1 MDHLLATTPVGPTGV
16 FAGLDWGNAHQQL
29 CLVNEAGQVVH
40 QRRYA
45 HTADGLERLDRH
57 LRRHA
62 PLTGIAIE
70 RGEGLLVE
78 RLQTAGHTLYC
89 VSPKISA
96 RARERYRMAPKKD
109 DAFDA
114 FVLADSLRHEYRHW
128 RPLPVPSPQ
137 LAELRAVIR
146 DRERVVWNQRDL
158 KNQLRAIL
166 ESYHPAVLHLFSSLD
181 RDISLAF
188 LQDYP
193 TPEQARRI
201 GPERMKAFIGR
212 RGYSGR
218 TRPEVLVERLR
229 AHLLSAAPGT
239 TFGKQLTAVLFAEQ
253 LALLNDHIRILNK
266 RVDELLAV
274 HPDAPIFLSFPCMG
288 RSCAATL
295 LAEMGEDRERFPT
308 SAALMAETG
317 VAPVTRSS
325 GRTRQVRFRYAA
337 NKRMRHAVDWWVFN
351 MAREVPWV
359 REAYEQARA
368 HRQPHNRA
376 IRGLGARW
384 VRVLW
389 RCWQDHTLY
398 DPDLH
403 LNARQEAHV
412 TA

>member
-1 MDHLLATTPVGPTGV
+1 M
-16 FAGLDWGNAHQQL
+16 FAGVDWGNARQQL
-29 CLVNEAGQVVH
+29 CLVDEAGQVVH
-40 QRRYA
+40 QKRYA

-62 PLTGIAIE
+62 PLAGIAIE

-78 RLQTAGHTLYC
+78 RLQAAGHTLYC

-114 FVLADSLRHEYRHW
+114 FVLADSLRHEYRRW
-128 RPLPVPSPQ
+128 RPLPVASPK

-158 KNQLRAIL
+158 ENQLRAIL

-201 GPERMKAFIGR
+201 GPERMKAFTGR
-212 RGYSGR
+212 HGYSGR
-218 TRPEVLVERLR
+218 TRLEVLVERLR
-229 AHLLSAAPGT
+229 THLLTAAPGT
-239 TFGKQLTAVLFAEQ
+239 VAGKQLTAVLFAEQ

-266 RVDELLAV
+266 RIDELLAA

-295 LAEMGEDRERFPT
+295 LAEMGEDRDRFPT
-308 SAALMAETG
+308 PAALMAETG

-368 HRQPHNRA
+368 RRQPHNRA

-398 DPDLH
+398 DPGLH
-403 LNARQEAHV
+403 LSNRAEADL